1 MKLIF
6 KGKVALVTGGSGGI
20 GLEVSKRLAKDF
32 GLKLIRK
39 EYLLLEIFVAIQGS

>member
-20 GLEVSKRLAKDF
+20 GLDISK
-32 GLKLIRK
+32 KLIK
-39 EYLLLEIFVAIQGS
+39 LKIKVLNIIVLVDKF